1 MKATARPNAQL
12 GAPCR
17 CLVTGLQ
24 VNVIPNLLI
33 FNCDPFTHYRE
44 VFFVLFLSYTG
55 HVGPPLPCNNIKLVD
70 VAEMNYFAANGEGE
84 VRLAGVL
91 KLIWNKILGSDL

>member
-12 GAPCR
+12 GVPCR

-24 VNVIPNLLI
+24 VNIIPNLLI
-33 FNCDPFTHYRE
+33 FNSDPSPPLLWVLFV
-44 VFFVLFLSYTG
+44 VFFFPYTG
-55 HVGPPLPCNNIKLVD
+55 GVGPPLPCNDMKLVD

-84 VRLAGVL
+84 VGKAWVEL
-91 KLIWNKILGSDL
+91 D